1 MVLLATDID
10 DIIRLL
16 QAIQQAGETVE
27 DVGRAAK
34 PVVARTKKVKRKAS
48 AYAQRYG
55 REFKRLA
62 PKYKLKS
69 GSWKKG
75 GFKACQKAAHKAA
88 KGAKK

>member
-1 MVLLATDID
+1 VVALATDVD

-27 DVGRAAK
+27 DVSAAAK
-34 PVVARTKKVKRKAS
+34 PVAKSAKKVKRKAS
-48 AYAQRYG
+48 AYAKRYG

-69 GSWKKG
+69 GGWKKG

-88 KGAKK
+88 KGGKK

>member
-1 MVLLATDID
+1 VVSLTNVD

-34 PVVARTKKVKRKAS
+34 PVAARTKKVKRKAS

-69 GSWKKG
+69 GGWKKG